1 MKRMWMM
8 AVDVGTSYIK
18 IGIYDRDGA
27 SLCIVQEPAG
37 SYSDETGAYVQSGE
51 MLYETVLRCMRKA
64 VGAYPQQASEIEAI
78 VFTGQMAGFMG
89 VGKNWEDITGWSCSL
104 DTRYLGWAEK
114 IRSESGELI
123 GGLCGTSAPLMA
135 PKILWFSQAFPEKAK
150 KIEKYVML
158 NGYILGRLG
167 GIPVE
172 EAAIDPSLLTW
183 SGLADIRKGEWSA
196 AISEALGIDA
206 GKLPRIVPSDHICAF
221 LTDKAAKA
229 VGLRT
234 GIPLVIG
241 AGDKVAGC
249 TGAGLKEEGE
259 MVFEA
264 SSYGALSCFVSD
276 FIKNRIHDEYDCLI
290 HPDGY
295 LAHKYIPGSGITLKW
310 FIDSFGDGSFE
321 KMEKLAESLPPGCAG
336 LMAIGLLGG
345 SAMPFDSSQKGMW
358 MGAGY
363 VHKPEHF
370 YRALLESFCYDIAL
384 SIDSIEETY
393 GSRPSGRILMIGGG
407 AQSGIWGQMLA
418 DVTGRCVR
426 RRNAGNTTLLGAAAI
441 GYRGIGMADS
451 CEAAI
456 EEGKEREVICKPNAE
471 NAPEYEVFKK
481 RYARYRSGLHEYF
494 AGL

>member
-1 MKRMWMM
+1 M
-8 AVDVGTSYIK
+8 AVDLGTSYIK
-18 IGIYDRDGA
+18 IGIYDQDGV

-37 SYSDETGAYVQSGE
+37 SYSDETGAYVQKGE

-64 VGAYPQQASEIEAI
+64 AGICQQQTSEIAAI

-89 VGKNWEDITGWSCSL
+89 VGRNWEDITGWSCSL

-114 IRSESGELI
+114 LRLECGKLI
-123 GGLCGTSAPLMA
+123 GTLCGTSAPLMA
-135 PKILWFSQAFPEKAK
+135 PKILWFSQAFPESAK

-183 SGLADIRKGEWSA
+183 SGLADIRRGEWSG

-206 GKLPRIVPSDHICAF
+206 EKLPQIVPSDHVCAF
-221 LTDKAAKA
+221 LDDKAAKA
-229 VGLRT
+229 VGLRA

-249 TGAGLKEEGE
+249 AGAGLKKGE

-264 SSYGALSCFVSD
+264 SSYGALSCLVSD
-276 FIKNRIHDEYDCLI
+276 CIKNRVHDEYDCLI
-290 HPDGY
+290 CPDGY

-310 FIDSFGDGSFE
+310 FIDSFGKGSFE

-358 MGAGY
+358 IGASY
-363 VHKPEHF
+363 IHRPEHF

-393 GSRPSGRILMIGGG
+393 GSSNSGRILMTGGG

-418 DVTGRCVR
+418 DVTGRSVR
-426 RRNAGNTTLLGAAAI
+426 RRNGGNTTLLGAAAI
-441 GYRGIGMADS
+441 GYRAIGMDDG
-451 CEAAI
+451 CKAAI
-456 EEGKEREVICKPNAE
+456 EAGKKQGVICEPNAE
-471 NAPEYEVFKK
+471 NASEYQVFKE